1 MKRIIALLAIASIM
15 AGQNSKNAPT
25 AGDGYKNI
33 IAVATSADVL
43 TTEDGQKIKLY
54 NNDVLS
60 VGETYILLID
70 KYNDNE
76 LLNYTDL
83 ESYELETMD

>member
-1 MKRIIALLAIASIM
+1 MKKLIALLVTAAIFSLQAIP
-15 AGQNSKNAPT
+15 A
-25 AGDGYKNI
+25 AGDGYINRA
-33 IAVATSADVL
+33 AVATSSNVL
-43 TTEDGQKIKLY
+43 TLEDGQQIRLY
-54 NNDVLS
+54 NNDVLL

-83 ESYELETMD
+83 ETYELENMK

>member
-15 AGQNSKNAPT
+15 AGQNAKNAPT

-54 NNDVLS
+54 NGDKLS
-60 VGETYILLID
+60 TGETYIILID
-70 KYNDNE
+70 EYNNGEILD
-76 LLNYTDL
+76 YTDI
-83 ESYELETMD
+83 ETYEFENME

>member
-15 AGQNSKNAPT
+15 AGQNAKNAPT

-43 TTEDGQKIKLY
+43 TTEGGQKIKLY
-54 NNDVLS
+54 NGDTLS
-60 VGETYILLID
+60 TGETYILLID
-70 KYNDNE
+70 LYNDGE
-76 LLNYTDL
+76 LLDYTDL
-83 ESYELETMD
+83 ETYELTNMK

>member
-33 IAVATSADVL
+33 MAVATSADVL

-54 NNDVLS
+54 NGDTLS
-60 VGETYILLID
+60 TGETYILLID
-70 KYNDNE
+70 LYNDGE
-76 LLNYTDL
+76 LLDYTDL
-83 ESYELETMD
+83 ETYELTNMK

>member
-1 MKRIIALLAIASIM
+1 MKKIIALLAIASIM
-15 AGQNSKNAPT
+15 AGQNAPA

-54 NNDVLS
+54 NGDTLS
-60 VGETYILLID
+60 TGETYILLID
-70 KYNDNE
+70 EYNDRE
-76 LLNYTDL
+76 LLDYIDMET
-83 ESYELETMD
+83 YELENMK